1 MIRSKVL
8 RNVCS
13 IIGANTEVTSE
24 QLNRLQ
30 DVDDLRLEK
39 GENETWGIYDLELR
53 KYVGKLTII

>member
-39 GENETWGIYDLELR
+39 GENGTWGIYDLELR